1 MSTDGY
7 ATPLPTS
14 LSLLTYARCSS
25 EAYTLLPANVTYTTY
40 SLDRSATIDDGH
52 YGQGAFPYACRFQR
66 ADLPG
71 YKLNDSNI
79 AAMNCF
85 LYKQDIA
92 RLAALRVPHYS
103 FTILWTRVV
112 SFRVAGSPVNTQA
125 LAHYEHVINTY
136 HEYGSTPIVT
146 LMHADS
152 PIGVFDDPEAFPEHF
167 LYYSKQVMTRFADRI
182 ALTAPT
188 KADADVY
195 HWRYKDELQGTGR
208 TSTKF
213 ANNLAVPLDPSNGP
227 RLQASIRYQEFILD
241 IMTNP
246 IFLGKQIPDIILDT
260 PDLNKTALI
269 GKELEY
275 INGTADFWAFDPY
288 VAQFAYPP
296 KGGYEACLGY
306 VWNTYKHSG
315 EMVTEFGF
323 SQISESEHQ
332 LSVQQFAF
340 ERFMYYQNFLTETLR
355 VFNSNDVNVIGA
367 LSWS

>member
-1 MSTDGY
+1 MSTDRY

-14 LSLLTYARCSS
+14 LSPLTYARCSS

-52 YGQGAFPYACRFQR
+52 YGQGAYAALWTTLTFQR

-79 AAMNCF
+79 AAMNYF

-92 RLAALRVPHYS
+92 RLAALRVPHYP
-103 FTILWTRVV
+103 FTISWTRVV

-125 LAHYEHVINTY
+125 LAHYEDVINTC

-152 PIGVFDDPEAFPEHF
+152 TIGVFDDPEAFPGHF
-167 LYYSKQVMTRFADRI
+167 LYYSKQVMRRFADRVPIWFTICEPNMAPLFLSPYYI
-182 ALTAPT
+182 ALTALT

-208 TSTKF
+208 ISTKF
-213 ANNLAVPLDPSNGP
+213 ANNLAVPLDSSNGS

-246 IFLGKQIPDIILDT
+246 IFLGKQIPDVVLNT
-260 PDLNKTALI
+260 PGLNKPALT

-296 KGGYEACLGY
+296 KGGYEAC
-306 VWNTYKHSG
+306 VNDS
-315 EMVTEFGF
+315 
-323 SQISESEHQ
+323 
-332 LSVQQFAF
+332 
-340 ERFMYYQNFLTETLR
+340 
-355 VFNSNDVNVIGA
+355 SNPLWPSCVA
-367 LSWS
+367 S